1 MAILREEVEE
11 AAEAVLHDI
20 SRCCDY
26 RDNAIDVPPAPPGIG
41 GGGGGGGGGGAGMLP
56 GFYMLSGVFRRA
68 RVPQS
73 KKKYEGD

>member
-1 MAILREEVEE
+1 MVILREEEVEE
-11 AAEAVLHDI
+11 AEVGLYDI
-20 SRCCDY
+20 SRCCGYIELAMDIP
-26 RDNAIDVPPAPPGIG
+26 RAPPGIG